1 MNHQTGLRNG
11 SISGFISLIA
21 LCLLFGGVGFAQ
33 EAGNRVA
40 REAGNSNYGQTPRP
54 QKRMFGNTTDIL
66 YEQLPTLNTFNTYA
80 VDAKVLINITPDEYL
95 ATFALVQEGPSPEAC
110 TLAIDERINQF
121 RQDLQRLGVAPADI
135 FVDFVTQ
142 TPVYDYKLKRDNSKS
157 STATEYEAGF
167 ELKKNLMIRYTQRD
181 LLDGMTQAAARY
193 QIYDLVKVDFIIRNP
208 GALREKLRS
217 EALAVIKRKLA
228 ESEKALGIKYRPA
241 AIEFERYSNEEPG
254 DLYRS
259 YTAFESSDVAATGK
273 GSLRVLNKRKPV
285 TYYFEGVDTGEFDV
299 IINPVI
305 TSPVAQYG
313 VYLRVRCDPEVQV
326 PVTTPP
332 AIPKE

>member
-1 MNHQTGLRNG
+1 MKLQTSLRTF
-11 SISGFISLIA
+11 SISGSIFLFA
-21 LCLLFGGVGFAQ
+21 LCFLFSGAGFAQ
-33 EAGNRVA
+33 EAGNRV
-40 REAGNSNYGQTPRP
+40 RDAGNSAYGSNPKP
-54 QKRMFGNTTDIL
+54 QKRMFGNTNDSL
-66 YEQLPTLNTFNTYA
+66 YEQLPTTNTFNTYA

-95 ATFALVQEGPSPEAC
+95 VTFALVQEGPSPEAC

-121 RQDLQRLGVAPADI
+121 KQELQKLGISPSDI

-142 TPVYDYKLKRDNSKS
+142 TPVYDYKVKRDNSKS

-193 QIYDLVKVDFIIRNP
+193 QIYDLVKVDFIVRNP
-208 GALREKLRS
+208 GALREKLRA
-217 EALAVIKRKLA
+217 EALGVIRRKLA
-228 ESEKALGIKYRPA
+228 ESEKILGIKYRPA
-241 AIEFERYSNEEPG
+241 AIDIERYSNEEPG

-259 YTAFESSDVAATGK
+259 YTAFESSDVATTGK

-313 VYLRVRCDPEVQV
+313 VYVRVRCDPEVQV
-326 PVTTPP
+326 PITTNQP
-332 AIPKE
+332 APK